1 VARVTGSIPMRERR
15 TVVTAAERR
24 EAVEGES
31 RWGAAVAV
39 LAVAALHLTLPE
51 EITPGPRWAVPVL
64 ELMLLVALLAAN
76 PRRIS
81 RESRDARAL
90 SLVLIA
96 VIAVANALSLSRLVR
111 LLLAGG
117 PASGRDVVVAAVGV
131 WLTNVVLFGLVF
143 WEGDRGGP
151 HARSVGRDSRPDL
164 LFPQM
169 TLGGTLG
176 AGWSPTF
183 VDYLYVSFTNSTA
196 FSPTDTM
203 PLSGRAK
210 IAMLVQSLLSFV
222 TVGLVVARAVNI
234 LA

>member
-1 VARVTGSIPMRERR
+1 MRERR
-15 TVVTAAERR
+15 ALVPGAERLA
-24 EAVEGES
+24 AVEGES
-31 RWGAAVAV
+31 RWGAAAAV
-39 LAVAALHLTLPE
+39 LAVAVLHFFLPE
-51 EITPGPRWAVPVL
+51 WITPGPRWAVPAL
-64 ELMLLVALLAAN
+64 ELLLLVALLAAN
-76 PRRIS
+76 PRRIT

-90 SLVLIA
+90 SLALVA
-96 VIAVANALSLSRLVR
+96 VIAAANAVSLARLVR
-111 LLLAGG
+111 LLLAGD
-117 PASGRDVVVAAVGV
+117 PSSGRDIVGAAVGV
-131 WLTNVVLFGLVF
+131 WLTNVVVFALVF

-151 HARSVGRDSRPDL
+151 HARSAGREHHPDL

-169 TLGGTLG
+169 TLDDPAM

-210 IAMLVQSLLSFV
+210 MAMLAQSLLSFI

>member
-1 VARVTGSIPMRERR
+1 MRERR
-15 TVVTAAERR
+15 AVAGAPERR
-24 EAVEGES
+24 AAVEGES
-31 RWGAAVAV
+31 RWGAAAAV

-51 EITPGPRWAVPVL
+51 WITFGPRWAVPGL
-64 ELMLLVALLAAN
+64 EVMLLVALLAAN
-76 PRRIS
+76 PRRIT

-90 SLVLIA
+90 SLALIG
-96 VIAVANALSLSRLVR
+96 VISAANALSLSRLIR

-117 PASGRDVVVAAVGV
+117 PASGRDIVIAAAGV
-131 WLTNVVLFGLVF
+131 WLTNVVLFALVF
-143 WEGDRGGP
+143 WEGDQGGP
-151 HARSVGRDSRPDL
+151 HARSVGRNHSPEL

-169 TLGGTLG
+169 TLRASWG
-176 AGWSPTF
+176 AGWSPKF

-203 PLSGRAK
+203 PLSERAK
-210 IAMLVQSLLSFV
+210 LAMLAQALLSFV

>member
-1 VARVTGSIPMRERR
+1 V
-15 TVVTAAERR
+15 
-24 EAVEGES
+24 
-31 RWGAAVAV
+31 
-39 LAVAALHLTLPE
+39 
-51 EITPGPRWAVPVL
+51 
-64 ELMLLVALLAAN
+64 
-76 PRRIS
+76 
-81 RESRDARAL
+81 L

-96 VIAVANALSLSRLVR
+96 VIAAENALSLSHLVR

-117 PASGRDVVVAAVGV
+117 RTSGRDVVVAAAGV

-151 HARSVGRDSRPDL
+151 RARSVGHDQRPDL

-169 TLGGTLG
+169 TPGGTV
-176 AGWSPTF
+176 AADWTPTF

-203 PLSGRAK
+203 PLSARAK
-210 IAMLVQSLLSFV
+210 VAMLAQALLSFV